1 MPASPI
7 DNVEKATETYLATQF
22 ETLKTKS
29 GTEQQSTL
37 NNVINTAVTEKEVI
51 MTDIFNNLES
61 SSNAYKNGAFYKQR
75 NDELAQLQDAVV
87 ARTNAEKDAYD
98 QDSHN
103 AKRQFQVNE
112 WSAYNKLDT
121 LFVTQLLFISLVF
134 LAPLVYLKTRF
145 LIPSNVFY
153 GILLIIVL
161 IFVFT
166 VAWRVQY
173 TDKSRSNLFWHRRR
187 FGEYSQIPTSTCSS

>member
-7 DNVEKATETYLATQF
+7 DNVEKATGTYLATQF
-22 ETLKTKS
+22 ESLKKTS
-29 GTEQQSTL
+29 TSTQQTTL
-37 NNVINTAVTEKEVI
+37 NNIVNTAVNEKETI

-75 NDELAQLQDAVV
+75 NDELAELQDAVV

-98 QDSHN
+98 QDAHN

-121 LFVTQLLFISLVF
+121 LFITQLLFISLVF

-161 IFVFT
+161 IFIFT
-166 VAWRVQY
+166 LVWRVQY

-187 FGEYSQIPTSTCSS
+187 FGEYSQIPSTTCTS